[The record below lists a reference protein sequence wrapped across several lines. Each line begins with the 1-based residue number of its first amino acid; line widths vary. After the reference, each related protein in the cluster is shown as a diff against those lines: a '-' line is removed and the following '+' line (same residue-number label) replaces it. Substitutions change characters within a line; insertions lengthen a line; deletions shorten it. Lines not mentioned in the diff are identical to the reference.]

1 MKKRGFTLIELLVVI
16 AIIGILAAIL
26 LPALARAREAAR
38 RSSCANNL
46 KQMGLVMKMYAND
59 HRGSFPHGGW
69 YGPNSGPGGVSSE
82 VDCGGVAPA
91 VPPLSPTTKN
101 ASITGQYTFMMDMD
115 DIYPEYL
122 DETAVFVCPS
132 DADNAV
138 DDQFNPVSGLKDIGL
153 HCDASC
159 RGTTLTHSSYTYLGY
174 VFDKMNNGDV
184 VSQAGF
190 NGFWVLVSDVWDG
203 QNPGNK
209 CTGNVNCVLALQF
222 YAWASVVQSY
232 VQVEGG
238 AVAASVPGAL
248 GASENLLN
256 GGIRVGNVLV
266 AMAERDILLG
276 GNTLANVPGGFH
288 EDYSLLSADGY
299 VGTGATN
306 IIFRLD
312 EGVNRFL
319 ITDIN
324 NVAASAQSQSGIIA
338 AFDQAGISAAG
349 FNHIPG
355 GSNMLYMDGHV
366 EFINYPDESGQNA
379 LFAPGALW
387 ATAIL
392 QAGVGAAQ
400 ISSGTLDP
408 DECP

>member
-59 HRGSFPHGGW
+59 HRGAFPHGGW
-69 YGPNSGPGGVSSE
+69 YGPNDRQQGASDLTTE
-82 VDCGGVAPA
+82 VDCGDSLLPFTG
-91 VPPLSPTTKN
+91 KN

-132 DADNAV
+132 DAGNNA
-138 DDQFNPVSGLKDIGL
+138 DDQFNPVSGIRDIGL

-159 RGTTLTHSSYTYLGY
+159 RGTTLTHSSYAYLGY
-174 VFDKMNNGDV
+174 VFDKFAGPDV
-184 VSQAGF
+184 IAPAGF
-190 NGFWVLVSDVWDG
+190 NLFWQLVTTVWDV
-203 QNPGNK
+203 QNPGNL
-209 CTGNVNCVLALQF
+209 CTGNPRCELSTQF
-222 YAWASVVQSY
+222 YAWASIVQSY
-232 VQVEGG
+232 VQTEGG
-238 AVAASVPGAL
+238 AVAAAVPGAV
-248 GASENLLN
+248 GASERLLN
-256 GGIRVGNVLV
+256 GGIRVGNGAV
-266 AMAERDILLG
+266 AMAETDILFG
-276 GNTLANVPGGFH
+276 ANTLVNLVGPLH
-288 EDYSLLSADGY
+288 EDYSALTASGY
-299 VGTGATN
+299 LGTGATN
-306 IIFRLD
+306 VIFRLN

-324 NVAASAQSQSGIIA
+324 NVAASAQSQTTIIA
-338 AFDQAGISAAG
+338 AFDQAGINAAG
-349 FNHIPG
+349 FNHVPG

-366 EFINYPDESGQNA
+366 EFVNYPDESGQNG
-379 LFAPGALW
+379 LFSNGALW

-400 ISSGTLDP
+400 VGDQSLDF